1 MPQRSVPKQYIAKIP
16 YTVSTVGA
24 NVTDVLMSVPKGT
37 RVLSV
42 SALVKVAS
50 AGTTSTIA
58 IGDGTATGGFIA
70 ATDADAT
77 AAGTLV
83 DGAGTMLAN
92 AGGRLYLVDDTID
105 ATYVAGA
112 TPGATAPVWEIRI
125 RYYKEW

>member
-1 MPQRSVPKQYIAKIP
+1 VVARSSPRQYVAKLM
-16 YTVSTVGA
+16 YTVPAVASGS
-24 NVTDVLMSVPKGT
+24 TDVLMSVPKGT
-37 RVLSV
+37 RILSV
-42 SALVKVAS
+42 SILVKVAS

-58 IGDGTATGGFIA
+58 IGDGTASGGFLA

-77 AAGTLV
+77 AAGTMV

-105 ATYVAGA
+105 ATYVTGA

>member
-1 MPQRSVPKQYIAKIP
+1 MAARGSPRQYIYRVQ
-16 YTVSTVGA
+16 YTVPAVASGS
-24 NVTDVLMSVPKGT
+24 TDVIMSVPKGT

-70 ATDADAT
+70 AADADT
-77 AAGTLV
+77 NTAGTMM
-83 DGAGTMLAN
+83 DGAGIMLAN

-105 ATYVAGA
+105 ATYVTGA
-112 TPGATAPVWEIRI
+112 TPGAVAPVWEIRI
-125 RYYKEW
+125 RAYKEW